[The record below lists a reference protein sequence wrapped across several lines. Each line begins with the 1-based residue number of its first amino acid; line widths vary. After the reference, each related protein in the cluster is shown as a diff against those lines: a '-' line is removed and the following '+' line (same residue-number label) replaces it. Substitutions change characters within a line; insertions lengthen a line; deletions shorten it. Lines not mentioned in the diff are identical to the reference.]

1 MFHGSRG
8 GYGLVVALCPA
19 TSLGQVEIVWT
30 WPGVANVGP
39 TACVCAGEVLLG
51 TQVSGGPTP
60 SFQPAL
66 LDFSVEEGIVTW
78 AGGFL
83 GDAGMGQPL
92 VSMPT
97 SLFKALCYT
106 GFPAV
111 SGTGSEHSV
120 PFLLRPQR
128 ERNCPR

>member
-1 MFHGSRG
+1 MGHGGRG

-39 TACVCAGEVLLG
+39 TACVCAGEVLRG
-51 TQVSGGPTP
+51 TQASGGPTP

-66 LDFSVEEGIVTW
+66 SGLLSGRRDCDLG
-78 AGGFL
+78 GGFL

-92 VSMPT
+92 VPRLPPFSKLCGIQAFLPSQELDLSIL
-97 SLFKALCYT
+97 SL
-106 GFPAV
+106 
-111 SGTGSEHSV
+111 SS
-120 PFLLRPQR
+120 
-128 ERNCPR
+128 